1 LLTAKK
7 ITNIKPVC
15 LLTYSGR
22 LFFQHQSYDSDCNEN
37 QPSLSQAKLVTTMA
51 LIDVGKAA

>member
-1 LLTAKK
+1 
-7 ITNIKPVC
+7 VC

-22 LFFQHQSYDSDCNEN
+22 LFFQHQTYDSDCNEN